1 LKQHY
6 KSIIYDHK
14 HWWIV
19 EDKLCFNNK
28 FIEWYTEDLIKVVNG
43 DQMIDSEN
51 NDKSEKIAH
60 EIKEIDNVKNLKLSL
75 LWRNG
80 IIDLKHPEFEEKTF
94 K

>member
-1 LKQHY
+1 
-6 KSIIYDHK
+6 
-14 HWWIV
+14 
-19 EDKLCFNNK
+19 
-28 FIEWYTEDLIKVVNG
+28 
-43 DQMIDSEN
+43 MIDCEN
-51 NDKSEKIAH
+51 NDKSEKIAY